1 MANKTYEIKTM
12 TRKELDIAVDWARQ
26 EGWNPGLYDAD
37 AFYAQDPNGFFIGYL
52 GDEPIATISAVKYG
66 NSGYAFGGF
75 YIVKKEYRGSGYGM
89 AIFQKAMDYVKDCNL
104 GGDGVVENLEKYAT
118 VGLKLAHMNARYGGK
133 GSGTGKVQP
142 NVVELSTLPFETVAA
157 YDDLCFG
164 VPRREFLK
172 QWITQPESKAFGYAQ
187 DGKLMGYGMIRKCFA
202 GYKIGP
208 LFADNKTI
216 AQALFDTLVGQVD
229 KNSEI
234 FFDTPECNQDA
245 VKMATDY
252 GMKKVFA
259 TGRVYT
265 KGQPK
270 FPLEKWYGVTTF
282 ELG

>member
-1 MANKTYEIKTM
+1 MTEKKFEIKTM

-52 GDEPIATISAVKYG
+52 DNEPIATISAVKYG
-66 NSGYAFGGF
+66 NSYAFGGF

-89 AIFQKAMDYVKDCNL
+89 EMFKKAMDYVKDMNV

-118 VGLKLAHMNARYGGK
+118 VGFQLAHMNARYGGY
-133 GSGTGKVQP
+133 GSGTNTIAS
-142 NVVELSTLPFETVAA
+142 NVAKLSEVPFETVAA
-157 YDDLCFG
+157 YDDVCFG

-172 QWITQPESKAFGYAQ
+172 PWITQPESKAFGYKQ
-187 DGKLMGYGMIRKCFA
+187 GEKLVGYGMIRKCFT

-208 LFADNKTI
+208 LFADNTEI
-216 AQALFDTLVGQVD
+216 AQALFNTLVGQID
-229 KNSEI
+229 KNTEV
-234 FFDTPECNQDA
+234 FFDTPECNPDA

-259 TGRVYT
+259 TGRVYS
-265 KGQPK
+265 KGQPN

>member
-1 MANKTYEIKTM
+1 MVDKKYEIRIM
-12 TRKELDIAVDWARQ
+12 SRKELDIAIEWARQ

-52 GDEPIATISAVKYG
+52 DSEPIATISAVKYG
-66 NSGYAFGGF
+66 TSGYAFGGF

-89 AIFQKAMDYVKDCNL
+89 EIFKKAMEYVKDCNV

-133 GSGTGKVQP
+133 GSGTKTIAP
-142 NVVELSTLPFETVAA
+142 NVILLSTIPFETVGV
-157 YDDLCFG
+157 YDDMCFG
-164 VPRREFLK
+164 VARREFLK
-172 QWITQPESKAFGYAQ
+172 LWITQPESKACGYVEN
-187 DGKLMGYGMIRKCFA
+187 GILKGYGMIRKCFN

-208 LFADNKTI
+208 LFADSAPI
-216 AQALFDTLVGQVD
+216 AKVLFNALVGQVD
-229 KNSEI
+229 TTSEV
-234 FFDTPECNQDA
+234 FFDVPECNPDA
-245 VKMATDY
+245 VKVATDY

-259 TGRVYT
+259 TGRVYS

>member
-1 MANKTYEIKTM
+1 MIDKKYEIKTM
-12 TRKELDIAVDWARQ
+12 SRKELDIAVEWARQ

-52 GDEPIATISAVKYG
+52 DGEPIATISVVKYG
-66 NSGYAFGGF
+66 NSYAFGGF

-89 AIFQKAMDYVKDCNL
+89 KIFKKAMDYVKDVNV

-133 GSGTGKVQP
+133 GSGTSSIAL
-142 NVVELSTLPFETVAA
+142 NVVRLSELTFEIIAS
-157 YDDLCFG
+157 YDDMCFG
-164 VPRREFLK
+164 VPRRNFLK
-172 QWITQPESKAFGYAQ
+172 LWIAQPESKAFGYMK
-187 DGKLMGYGMIRKCFA
+187 DGKLVGYGMIRKCFT

-208 LFADNKTI
+208 LFADNTDI
-216 AQALFDTLVGQVD
+216 AKDLFDTLVGQVD
-229 KNSEI
+229 KNTEV
-234 FFDTPECNQDA
+234 FFDTPECNLDA
-245 VKMATDY
+245 VKIATDY

-259 TGRVYT
+259 TGRVYS
-265 KGQPK
+265 KGQPN